1 MDKRQTKKKLLLT
14 LTLLIL
20 TGYCLLLT
28 QVVPAEGAESVGSF
42 THVEGKVDVMR
53 GGAPAMAVKKGDPVF
68 VKDIVRTKSDSKAEI
83 VFSDG
88 NILRLAQRTRIDISE
103 YSTDSANTKE
113 VIKLPRGKVEAVVEK
128 KLAQRVAVSPQAN
141 RFEIHTPNA
150 VAGVRGTRYFV
161 FHFVF
166 TGVLVKD
173 GTVGVYNPKIPNV
186 VVPVH
191 AGTFT
196 TVSANNPPE
205 TPKKALETDA
215 KQHEKDVA
223 PTKKEEKSEP
233 DKKTDSGDSQTKT
246 ADTAK
251 TGTDTTLTQGD
262 ADKQTKT
269 TGTDKTGTEPD
280 KNANGQTGQTG
291 QTGQAGQGAT
301 GAQKQLGGGSGLQ
314 TGTFTT
320 IQSAAAVSAVSVTSG
335 ITTTTVITQ
344 PVTETVLVPTVE
356 VGRTTLSGALVAGAT
371 GDMNYLSV
379 SMRDVVYLATSSGNK
394 PSIWST
400 NAISGS
406 YIFGNHLN
414 SGNITNNAI
423 NISNGSGIDGTF
435 QFNQFGGSWSAT
447 VNGGGTLSGGSY
459 TGNINMTGTASGTA
473 GGGSLS
479 GTGKGDVK

>member
-1 MDKRQTKKKLLLT
+1 MEKKHINISNTLIFYSFLLLAF
-14 LTLLIL
+14 
-20 TGYCLLLT
+20 CLMLNS
-28 QVVPAEGAESVGSF
+28 VSPAEGAEAVGSF

-150 VAGVRGTRYFV
+150 VAGVRGTKFFV

-173 GTVGVYNPKIPNV
+173 GTVGVYNPKIPTV

-205 TPKKALETDA
+205 TPKKSLETDA

-269 TGTDKTGTEPD
+269 TGTTGTDKTGTEPD
-280 KNANGQTGQTG
+280 KNASGQTG
-291 QTGQAGQGAT
+291 QTGQAAT

-314 TGTFTT
+314 TGAFTT
-320 IQSAAAVSAVSVTSG
+320 IQSAAAVSAVSVTTG

-400 NAISGS
+400 NAISGG
-406 YIFGNHLN
+406 YNFGNHLN
-414 SGNITNNAI
+414 SGNITGSAI
-423 NISNGSGIDGTF
+423 SISNGGSLNGTF

-447 VNGGGTLSGGSY
+447 VNGSGTLSGGSY
-459 TGNINMTGTASGTA
+459 TGNIDMTGTASGTA

-479 GTGKGDVK
+479 GTGSGTVK